1 MSEKLSLRTAGL
13 GLSLIACLT
22 LTLAGCSNDAAEPQ
36 PTTSAAKAGSAAFPK
51 VTGGY
56 GENPTISKPT
66 GKQGNNS
73 KSLHGHTQIGAQH
86 GSETIGLAIQGEQ
99 YSFDLFVVLKF
110 YLK

>member
-36 PTTSAAKAGSAAFPK
+36 PTTSAATAGSAAFPK

-66 GKQGNNS
+66 GKAPTTLQTKDLVVWNRLPYLLDN
-73 KSLHGHTQIGAQH
+73 
-86 GSETIGLAIQGEQ
+86 GL
-99 YSFDLFVVLKF
+99 L
-110 YLK
+110 